1 MGFSVGRKRLQ
12 SAYILESFD
21 LEEISDAT
29 VCVSGSSMRVREVV
43 TAVTRGVMQVR
54 LSEAERRWPVGERLR
69 DRAEKPEALP
79 KPPTLAA
86 HRLSRWPFPSRGSR
100 GSRISRTSLNVR
112 LSR

>member
-54 LSEAERRWPVGERLR
+54 LSEAERRWPVAGGLR
-69 DRAEKPEALP
+69 DDVEEPRGAAEDSPPADHQPARLP
-79 KPPTLAA
+79 L
-86 HRLSRWPFPSRGSR
+86 RSR
-100 GSRISRTSLNVR
+100 V
-112 LSR
+112 